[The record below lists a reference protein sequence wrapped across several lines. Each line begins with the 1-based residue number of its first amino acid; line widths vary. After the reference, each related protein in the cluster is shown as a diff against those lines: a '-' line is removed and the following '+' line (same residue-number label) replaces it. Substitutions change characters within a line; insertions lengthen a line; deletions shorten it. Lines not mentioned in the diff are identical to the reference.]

1 MLIFYTV
8 ETQVRWL
15 YGHMAIEFTLS
26 DHLSVCLSLCLGR
39 ANAPVEYEKISN
51 LLIWRNIINCH
62 WNIIFCFS
70 SLIFSIFFFFSAF
83 TCFIHYLMGCMVHH
97 QWKREVYGETSNGWN
112 PGTYNQ
118 SQTSRPQME
127 DIDHEYIFFLV
138 FSHIISGAKL
148 HKKTTCK
155 SLFVH

>member
-1 MLIFYTV
+1 MWSTFHICNCFVDSPKYWQGQPSFNCLLKLNSLKMLIFYTV

-70 SLIFSIFFFFSAF
+70 SLIFSIFFFIFSF
-83 TCFIHYLMGCMVHH
+83 YLFYPLS
-97 QWKREVYGETSNGWN
+97 YGMYGPS
-112 PGTYNQ
+112 
-118 SQTSRPQME
+118 SME
-127 DIDHEYIFFLV
+127 E
-138 FSHIISGAKL
+138 G
-148 HKKTTCK
+148 
-155 SLFVH
+155 SLWRNIKWMESWDL

>member
-70 SLIFSIFFFFSAF
+70 SLIFSIFFFFQLLLVLS
-83 TCFIHYLMGCMVHH
+83 IILWDVWSIINGRGKSMEKH
-97 QWKREVYGETSNGWN
+97 QMDGILGLITKAKQADLRWK
-112 PGTYNQ
+112 
-118 SQTSRPQME
+118 
-127 DIDHEYIFFLV
+127 I
-138 FSHIISGAKL
+138 
-148 HKKTTCK
+148 
-155 SLFVH
+155 